1 MTVRWLAPSL
11 RTRSASATK
20 PPTAAVAV
28 INGDEV
34 PETIDTGFYWCDETN
49 FEDEETQAVL

>member
-1 MTVRWLAPSL
+1 
-11 RTRSASATK
+11 
-20 PPTAAVAV
+20 VAV

-49 FEDEETQAVL
+49 FEDEETQAVLYE

>member
-11 RTRSASATK
+11 RTRSASATNPSK
-20 PPTAAVAV
+20 AALAA

-49 FEDEETQAVL
+49 FENEETQAVL